1 MTAIP
6 AQRQRVRATSSKERL
21 FEAAM
26 KLLGTRSPDAVSVD
40 EIASAAG
47 VSKGTVYY
55 NYGSKDELVSQILNF
70 GAQKLLDGLSQ
81 AAACADPY
89 QALKKMLEFSVDF
102 VASYP
107 AFVQLWMQEQL
118 SADTASDFTSTPL
131 HSQVTTLLIEV
142 LERLVKLPKA
152 EKLPVATTIF
162 GATLFNA
169 RMSTTR
175 SDELERDQMVRSVLL
190 IVDGLL
196 ATTPAAKN

>member
-1 MTAIP
+1 MTATS
-6 AQRQRVRATSSKERL
+6 AQRHRVRATSSKERL

-26 KLLGTRSPDAVSVD
+26 KLLGSRSPEAVSVD

-55 NYGSKDELVSQILNF
+55 NYGSKDELVSQILDF
-70 GAQKLLDGLSQ
+70 GAQKLLDELSEL
-81 AAACADPY
+81 ASGADAY
-89 QALKKMLEFSVDF
+89 QALKQMLEFSMVF

-118 SADTASDFTSTPL
+118 SADAARDFTATPL
-131 HSQVTTLLIEV
+131 HSQVTSLLIDV
-142 LERLVKLPKA
+142 LGRIVKLTEA

-162 GATLFNA
+162 GAALFNA
-169 RMSTTR
+169 RMSTAR
-175 SDELERDQMVRSVLL
+175 SDELKRDQMVSAVLL

-196 ATTPAAKN
+196 ATAPAAKN